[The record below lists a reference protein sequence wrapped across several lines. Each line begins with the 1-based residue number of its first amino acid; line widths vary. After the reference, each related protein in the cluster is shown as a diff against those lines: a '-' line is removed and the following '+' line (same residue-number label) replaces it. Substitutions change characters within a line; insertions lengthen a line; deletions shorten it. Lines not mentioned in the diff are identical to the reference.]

1 VGLIATL
8 FNLTR
13 SARKIKGNA
22 PGESVVANGSG
33 FPGQEITAEVY
44 QAPGVFSA
52 PGDGVKGVWLPV
64 GGSSRYGVVIACQNY
79 KITFD
84 ITQGETAIYSTPSAG
99 GSIAAKI
106 ILRADGTI
114 EINGDSKQF
123 VTWSEL
129 NTALQSHTHSAGALV
144 APSGGGPVTGST
156 GAPVALDLSAA
167 QTTTVKT
174 GG

>member
-1 VGLIATL
+1 MATL

-13 SARKIKGNA
+13 SSRKIKGAA
-22 PGESVVANGSG
+22 PGEAIVANGEG
-33 FPGQEITAEVY
+33 FAGQQITTEVF
-44 QAPGVFSA
+44 QSPGVFSA
-52 PGDGVKGVWLPV
+52 PGDGSKGVWLPI

-84 ITQGETAIYSTPSAG
+84 ITQGETAIYSTDSG
-99 GSIAAKI
+99 GGTLQAKI
-106 ILRADGTI
+106 ILRDDGTI
-114 EINGDSKQF
+114 EINGDSKRF
-123 VTWSEL
+123 VTYDEL

-156 GAPVALDLSAA
+156 GAPVGLDLSAA
-167 QTTTVKT
+167 QTQTVKT